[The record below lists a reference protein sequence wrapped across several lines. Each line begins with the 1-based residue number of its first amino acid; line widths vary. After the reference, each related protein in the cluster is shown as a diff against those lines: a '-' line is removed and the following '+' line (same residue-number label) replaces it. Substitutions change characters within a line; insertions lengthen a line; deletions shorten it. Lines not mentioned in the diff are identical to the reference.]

1 MEKNFLTPGE
11 IIKVNIDTGM
21 KKSNLPFKNCMLLG
35 ILAGLFI
42 GLGGLGNILISQTL
56 TDPGISKFA
65 GACIFPIGLMLVVV
79 CGAELFTGNNLMTL
93 SILEKKITYKSLF
106 KNWSVVYIGNFIGS
120 ILLVLA
126 IFFSN
131 TLSQSAIEKVV
142 NIAQS
147 KVELTFIEALI
158 KGILCN
164 IMVVLAVLF
173 ATAGKDIVSK
183 VFACWFPIMLFVLC
197 GFEHSIANMFFIPMG
212 MILGAKIT
220 IVQLLF
226 NLIVVTFGNIIGGAI
241 IIPYIYHSCYVKK

>member
-11 IIKVNIDTGM
+11 IIKVTIDTGI

-241 IIPYIYHSCYVKK
+241 IIPYIYHSCYVNK

>member
-11 IIKVNIDTGM
+11 IIKVTIDTGI

-106 KNWSVVYIGNFIGS
+106 KNWSVVYIRKLYRFY
-120 ILLVLA
+120 
-126 IFFSN
+126 
-131 TLSQSAIEKVV
+131 
-142 NIAQS
+142 
-147 KVELTFIEALI
+147 
-158 KGILCN
+158 
-164 IMVVLAVLF
+164 
-173 ATAGKDIVSK
+173 IVS
-183 VFACWFPIMLFVLC
+183 I
-197 GFEHSIANMFFIPMG
+197 SYFF
-212 MILGAKIT
+212 K
-220 IVQLLF
+220 
-226 NLIVVTFGNIIGGAI
+226 
-241 IIPYIYHSCYVKK
+241 

>member
-11 IIKVNIDTGM
+11 IIKATIDTGI

-56 TDPGISKFA
+56 TNPGISKFA

-79 CGAELFTGNNLMTL
+79 CGAELFTGNNLMML

-106 KNWSVVYIGNFIGS
+106 KNWSVVYVGNFIGS

-220 IVQLLF
+220 IAQLLF